1 MGIIVLLHFLTH
13 VLIRIAWDSLPARE
27 WTKQMRRE
35 RGLPNLP
42 PGSASVPPLLNRM
55 LTRTELWCVN
65 MCFVRFRHL
74 PNIQA
79 RRVKLK
85 FLQSWRLFFVK
96 KNCCQTVL
104 FARDRPIRIIQIICK
119 KNCQICT
126 KLAPAL
132 SPGFQTHAHDAHS
145 PRQNHINVNSHLTH
159 RDLRDEKKNY
169 SEHKLF
175 SERHKMSAY
184 NIMLSTKCQH
194 GTTALINVKR
204 GPLPASSSTF
214 TSFFGGVWNNLCKF
228 QGVPQNQQ
236 YSEEIPLQVKSS
248 S

>member
-1 MGIIVLLHFLTH
+1 MLSKSVVQIPPFKSFNRTFQHLNLWALLASINLAWESMGIIVLLHFLTH
-13 VLIRIAWDSLPARE
+13 VLIRIAWDSLPACE
-27 WTKQMRRE
+27 WTKQMRRD

-96 KNCCQTVL
+96 KNCSRTVL
-104 FARDRPIRIIQIICK
+104 FARGRPIWIIQITCE

-126 KLAPAL
+126 KLAEQ
-132 SPGFQTHAHDAHS
+132 FC
-145 PRQNHINVNSHLTH
+145 R
-159 RDLRDEKKNY
+159 RD
-169 SEHKLF
+169 S
-175 SERHKMSAY
+175 
-184 NIMLSTKCQH
+184 
-194 GTTALINVKR
+194 KR
-204 GPLPASSSTF
+204 MPMMPTQSKPHQ
-214 TSFFGGVWNNLCKF
+214 CK
-228 QGVPQNQQ
+228 
-236 YSEEIPLQVKSS
+236 
-248 S
+248 

>member
-13 VLIRIAWDSLPARE
+13 VLIRIAWDSLPACE
-27 WTKQMRRE
+27 WTKQMKRE

-42 PGSASVPPLLNRM
+42 PWTAPVSPLLNRM

-96 KNCCQTVL
+96 KKL
-104 FARDRPIRIIQIICK
+104 LSDRPLCK
-119 KNCQICT
+119 RPAYPDHPDHLQEKCKICT

-145 PRQNHINVNSHLTH
+145 PRQNHINVNSYLSH
-159 RDLRDEKKNY
+159 RHTEIWGMKRNIIVSTNY
-169 SEHKLF
+169 F
-175 SERHKMSAY
+175 
-184 NIMLSTKCQH
+184 QQ
-194 GTTALINVKR
+194 GTNAHI
-204 GPLPASSSTF
+204 
-214 TSFFGGVWNNLCKF
+214 
-228 QGVPQNQQ
+228 
-236 YSEEIPLQVKSS
+236 
-248 S
+248 

>member
-13 VLIRIAWDSLPARE
+13 VLIRIAWDSLPACE

-42 PGSASVPPLLNRM
+42 PATASVPPLLNRM

-96 KNCCQTVL
+96 KKL
-104 FARDRPIRIIQIICK
+104 LSDRPLCK
-119 KNCQICT
+119 
-126 KLAPAL
+126 
-132 SPGFQTHAHDAHS
+132 
-145 PRQNHINVNSHLTH
+145 R
-159 RDLRDEKKNY
+159 
-169 SEHKLF
+169 
-175 SERHKMSAY
+175 SAY
-184 NIMLSTKCQH
+184 PDHPDHLQEKLSNLHKTGSCSVAGIPNACPWCPGTQTKPHQ
-194 GTTALINVKR
+194 
-204 GPLPASSSTF
+204 
-214 TSFFGGVWNNLCKF
+214 CK
-228 QGVPQNQQ
+228 
-236 YSEEIPLQVKSS
+236 
-248 S
+248 

>member
-13 VLIRIAWDSLPARE
+13 VLIRIAWDSLLACE

-85 FLQSWRLFFVK
+85 FLQSRLLFFVK
-96 KNCCQTVL
+96 KNCSQAVL

-119 KNCQICT
+119 KNVKFAQTGSFSVAGIPNACPWCPLTQT
-126 KLAPAL
+126 KPH
-132 SPGFQTHAHDAHS
+132 Q
-145 PRQNHINVNSHLTH
+145 
-159 RDLRDEKKNY
+159 
-169 SEHKLF
+169 
-175 SERHKMSAY
+175 
-184 NIMLSTKCQH
+184 
-194 GTTALINVKR
+194 
-204 GPLPASSSTF
+204 
-214 TSFFGGVWNNLCKF
+214 CK
-228 QGVPQNQQ
+228 
-236 YSEEIPLQVKSS
+236 
-248 S
+248 